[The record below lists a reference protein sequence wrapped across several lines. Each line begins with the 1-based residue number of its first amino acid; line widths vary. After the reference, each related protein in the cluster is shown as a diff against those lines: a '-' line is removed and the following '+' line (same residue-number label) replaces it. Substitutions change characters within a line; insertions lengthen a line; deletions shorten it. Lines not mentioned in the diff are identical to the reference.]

1 MFLGCYLWK
10 EDALQ
15 EISATFSDV
24 LTEKL
29 GLTHVLEHEIRLKTH
44 YRWVTPYGVA
54 FPKIHFLRKH
64 MGKVLEDMVVE
75 LLEF

>member
-1 MFLGCYLWK
+1 M
-10 EDALQ
+10 LQ
-15 EISATFSDV
+15 EISATFPDV
-24 LTEKL
+24 LPKKL